1 MTNATIIKP
10 KKKEKKSKKLTVKQ
24 IKLKARSK
32 CQADC
37 KLPDIV
43 IQECLDNTKKIFNEV
58 DTIASTKTNKA
69 LRFNKTGA
77 IQERIERLIHQQSK
91 FASI

>member
-43 IQECLDNTKKIFNEV
+43 IQECLDNTKKYLMKL
-58 DTIASTKTNKA
+58 TQSPQPRLTKLCVLIK
-69 LRFNKTGA
+69 
-77 IQERIERLIHQQSK
+77 QELSK
-91 FASI
+91 KGLNA